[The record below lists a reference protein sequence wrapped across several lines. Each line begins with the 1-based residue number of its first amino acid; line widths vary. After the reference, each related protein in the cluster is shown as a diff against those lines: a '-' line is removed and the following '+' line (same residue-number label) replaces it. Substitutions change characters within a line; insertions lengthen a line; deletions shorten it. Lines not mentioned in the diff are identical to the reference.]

1 MRIVARTW
9 DIKSKSIYIKFGKT
23 GKEDQQRMRKFKTES
38 KKLLDLMINS
48 IYTNKEIFLR
58 ELISNASDAVDKL
71 NFKSLTDSNVSV
83 NQGDLAIRISVDKD
97 ARTLTVSDNGIGMT
111 AEELEKNLG
120 TIAHSGSQ
128 EFKQENAEHQGDDV
142 DIIGQFGVGFY
153 SAFMVASKV
162 RVVSRAYGEDVAH
175 VWESDGLEGYTIEDG
190 ERSEHGTDVIL
201 TIRESTEKAPS
212 EVEGEDYDRY
222 LTEWGIKD
230 LVKRY
235 SNYVRYPIQMM
246 VTKSRQKP
254 KPEDAG
260 DDYKPEYEEYQE
272 LETLNSMTPI
282 WKKRSSDVK
291 PEEYNEFYKSTFHD
305 FEDPARTISFHAE
318 GTLEYD
324 ALLFIPS
331 RAPFDL
337 YSKDYQ
343 KGLALY
349 SSNVLIMEKCADLL
363 PDYYNFVR
371 GVVDSQDVS
380 LNISRETL
388 QHDRQLK
395 TIALRVEKKIT
406 SELGKMRDED
416 REAYEKFF
424 ENFGRGLKYG
434 IYSSYGMKADELA
447 DLLLFWSARE
457 NMMITLSEYA
467 KAMPEGQKAIYYAA
481 GDDRDRL
488 SKMPVVRG
496 VLDRGYDVLLCT
508 TDVDE
513 FTFQAMRSYT
523 AKNMP
528 KVYEDDAAK
537 EAAAKA
543 VADGADPETEDR
555 ALEFKNVAT
564 GDLDLA
570 SEDEKK
576 AAEEASK
583 EHEDLF
589 RAMKDALGDKVE
601 KVAVS
606 ARLTDAP
613 ACITTEGP
621 LSLEME
627 KVLAKGP
634 EADAGDLPKSQ
645 RVLELNAKH
654 PVFEKLVA
662 AQAAG
667 DEDKLKLYAGLL
679 YDQAL
684 LVEGILPADP
694 VAFAQSVCEL
704 M

>member
-1 MRIVARTW
+1 MR
-9 DIKSKSIYIKFGKT
+9 
-23 GKEDQQRMRKFKTES
+23 QFKTES

-71 NFKSLTDSNVSV
+71 NFKSLTNSDIKLDSS
-83 NQGDLAIRISVDKD
+83 DLAIRISFDKD

-111 AEELEKNLG
+111 AEDLERNLG
-120 TIAHSGSQ
+120 TIAHSGSE
-128 EFKQENAEHQGDDV
+128 EFKQENAESQGSDV

-162 RVVSRAYGEDVAH
+162 RVVSRAFGEQTAH

-190 ERSEHGTDVIL
+190 ERAEHGTDVIL
-201 TIRESTEKAPS
+201 TIRENTK
-212 EVEGEDYDRY
+212 GENGEAGENYDTY
-222 LTEWGIKD
+222 LTEWGLRD
-230 LVKRY
+230 LITRY

-246 VTKSRQKP
+246 VSKSRELP
-254 KPEDAG
+254 RPEDAG
-260 DDYKPEYEEYQE
+260 DDYQPQYEDYQE
-272 LETLNSMTPI
+272 LETINSMTPI
-282 WKKRSSDVK
+282 WKKRSSDV
-291 PEEYNEFYKSTFHD
+291 EQSDYNEFYKSTFHD
-305 FEDPARTISFHAE
+305 WDNPARTISFHAE
-318 GTLEYD
+318 GSLEYD
-324 ALLFIPS
+324 ALLFIPG

-343 KGLALY
+343 KGLSLY
-349 SSNVLIMEKCADLL
+349 SSNVMIMEKCADLL

-371 GVVDSQDVS
+371 GVVDSADIS

-388 QHDRQLK
+388 QQDRQLRA
-395 TIALRVEKKIT
+395 IASRVEKKIT
-406 SELGKMRDED
+406 SELKAMRDDD
-416 REAYEKFF
+416 RETYEAFF
-424 ENFGRGLKYG
+424 ENFGRGLKFG
-434 IYSSYGMKADELA
+434 IYSSYGMKASELA

-457 NMMITLSEYA
+457 NKMVTLAEYA
-467 KAMPEGQKAIYYAA
+467 AAMPEGQKAIYYAA
-481 GDDRDRL
+481 GDDRERL
-488 SKMPVVRG
+488 SKMPVVKG

-508 TDVDE
+508 MDVDE
-513 FTFQAMRSYT
+513 FTFQAMRTYH
-523 AKNMP
+523 ACGLP
-528 KVYEDDAAK
+528 KVYEDEAAR

-543 VADGADPETEDR
+543 VADGAEPEVEDR
-555 ALEFKNVAT
+555 DIEFKNVAT

-570 SEDEKK
+570 TEDEKK
-576 AAEEASK
+576 DAEEATR
-583 EHEDLF
+583 EHGDLF
-589 RAMKDALGDKVE
+589 DAMKEALGDKVE

-627 KVLAKGP
+627 KVLARGP
-634 EADAGDLPKSQ
+634 EAGTEGMPKTV

-662 AQAAG
+662 AKEADDA
-667 DEDKLKLYAGLL
+667 EKLSLYAGLL

-694 VAFAQSVCEL
+694 VAFAQNICSL

>member
-1 MRIVARTW
+1 MR
-9 DIKSKSIYIKFGKT
+9 
-23 GKEDQQRMRKFKTES
+23 QFKTES

-58 ELISNASDAVDKL
+58 ELIANASDAVDKL
-71 NFKSLTDSNVSV
+71 NFKSLSDGSV
-83 NQGDLAIRISVDKD
+83 QLDGEDLAIRVSFDKD
-97 ARTLTVSDNGIGMT
+97 ARTLTISDNGIGMT

-128 EFKQENAEHQGDDV
+128 EFKAENAESQGDAV

-153 SAFMVASKV
+153 SAFMVAKHV
-162 RVVSRAYGEDVAH
+162 RVVSRAYGSDEAN
-175 VWESDGLEGYTIEDG
+175 VWESDGLDGYTIEPG
-190 ERSEHGTDVIL
+190 ERSGHGTDIIL
-201 TIRESTEKAPS
+201 TMRDNEP
-212 EVEGEDYDRY
+212 GENGEPGENYDRY
-222 LTEWGIKD
+222 LSEWGIKD
-230 LVKRY
+230 LIRRY

-260 DDYKPEYEEYQE
+260 DDYTPEYEDYQE
-272 LETLNSMTPI
+272 LETVNSMTPI
-282 WKKRSSDVK
+282 WKKRKDDVEQSD
-291 PEEYNEFYKSTFHD
+291 YNEFYKSTFHD
-305 FEDPARTISFHAE
+305 YEDPARTVSFHAE

-324 ALLFIPS
+324 ALLFVPG

-337 YSKDYQ
+337 YSRDYE

-349 SSNVLIMEKCADLL
+349 SSNVLIMDKCAELL

-371 GVVDSQDVS
+371 GVVDSADVS

-388 QHDRQLK
+388 QHDRQLRA
-395 TIALRVEKKIT
+395 IARRVEKKIT
-406 SELGKMRDED
+406 SELEDMRDND
-416 REAYEKFF
+416 RETYETFF

-434 IYSSYGMKADELA
+434 IYSSYGSKADELA

-457 NMMITLSEYA
+457 KKMVTLREYVE
-467 KAMPEGQKAIYYAA
+467 AMPEGQKAIYYAA

-488 SKMPVVRG
+488 SKMPVVTG
-496 VLDRGYDVLLCT
+496 VLARGYDVLLLT
-508 TDVDE
+508 ADVDE
-513 FTFQAMRSYT
+513 FTFQSMREYV
-523 AKNMP
+523 ARDMP
-528 KVYEDDAAK
+528 KVYEDEAAR

-543 VADGADPETEDR
+543 VEDGAEPEVEDR
-555 ALEFKNVAT
+555 HLELKNVAT

-570 SEDEKK
+570 TEDEKK
-576 AAEEASK
+576 DAEEATK
-583 EHEDLF
+583 ENGDLF
-589 RAMKDALGDKVE
+589 EAMKGALGDKVE

-606 ARLTDAP
+606 SRLVAEGDAP

-627 KVLAKGP
+627 KVLKQGP
-634 EADAGDLPKSQ
+634 EGDMEGLPKSQ

-654 PVFEKLVA
+654 PVFAKLVA
-662 AQAAG
+662 AQKDG
-667 DEDKLKLYAGLL
+667 DDERVKLYAGLL

-684 LVEGILPADP
+684 LVEGILPEDP
-694 VAFAQSVCEL
+694 VAFAASVCEL

>member
-1 MRIVARTW
+1 MR
-9 DIKSKSIYIKFGKT
+9 
-23 GKEDQQRMRKFKTES
+23 QFKTES

-71 NFKSLTDSNVSV
+71 NFKSLSDGSV
-83 NQGDLAIRISVDKD
+83 QLDGEDLAIRVSFDKD
-97 ARTLTVSDNGIGMT
+97 ARTLTISDNGIGMT

-128 EFKQENAEHQGDDV
+128 EFKAENAESQGDAV

-153 SAFMVASKV
+153 SAFMVAKHV
-162 RVVSRAYGEDVAH
+162 RVVSRAYGSDEAN
-175 VWESDGLEGYTIEDG
+175 VWESDGLDGYTIEPG
-190 ERSEHGTDVIL
+190 ERSGHGTDIIL
-201 TIRESTEKAPS
+201 TMRDNEP
-212 EVEGEDYDRY
+212 GENGEPGENYDRY
-222 LTEWGIKD
+222 LSEWGIKD
-230 LVKRY
+230 LIRRY
-235 SNYVRYPIQMM
+235 SNYVRYPIQML

-260 DDYKPEYEEYQE
+260 DDYTPEYEDYQE
-272 LETLNSMTPI
+272 LETVNSMTPI
-282 WKKRSSDVK
+282 WKKRKDDVEQSD
-291 PEEYNEFYKSTFHD
+291 YNEFYKSTFHD
-305 FEDPARTISFHAE
+305 YEDPARTVSFHAE

-324 ALLFIPS
+324 ALLFVPG

-337 YSKDYQ
+337 YSRDYE

-349 SSNVLIMEKCADLL
+349 SSNVLIMDKCAELL

-371 GVVDSQDVS
+371 GVVDSADVS

-388 QHDRQLK
+388 QHDRQLRA
-395 TIALRVEKKIT
+395 IARRVEKKIT
-406 SELGKMRDED
+406 SELEDMRDND
-416 REAYEKFF
+416 RETYETFF

-434 IYSSYGMKADELA
+434 IYSSYGSKADELA

-457 NMMITLSEYA
+457 KKMVTLREYA
-467 KAMPEGQKAIYYAA
+467 EAMPEGQKAIYYAA

-488 SKMPVVRG
+488 SKMPVVTG
-496 VLDRGYDVLLCT
+496 VLARGYDVLLLT
-508 TDVDE
+508 ADVDE
-513 FTFQAMRSYT
+513 FTFQSMREYV
-523 AKNMP
+523 ARDMP
-528 KVYEDDAAK
+528 KVYEDEAAR

-543 VADGADPETEDR
+543 VEDGAEPEVEDR
-555 ALEFKNVAT
+555 HLELKNVTT

-570 SEDEKK
+570 TEDEKK
-576 AAEEASK
+576 DAEEATK
-583 EHEDLF
+583 ENGDLF
-589 RAMKDALGDKVE
+589 EAMKGALGDKVE

-606 ARLTDAP
+606 SRLVAEGDAP

-627 KVLAKGP
+627 KVLKQGP
-634 EADAGDLPKSQ
+634 EGDMEGLPKSQ

-654 PVFEKLVA
+654 PVFAKLVA
-662 AQAAG
+662 AQKDG
-667 DEDKLKLYAGLL
+667 DDERVKLYAGLL

-684 LVEGILPADP
+684 LVEGILPEDP
-694 VAFAQSVCEL
+694 VAFAASVCEL

>member
-1 MRIVARTW
+1 MR
-9 DIKSKSIYIKFGKT
+9 
-23 GKEDQQRMRKFKTES
+23 QFKTES

-71 NFKSLTDSNVSV
+71 NFKSLTNSDIKLDSS
-83 NQGDLAIRISVDKD
+83 DLAIRISFDKD

-111 AEELEKNLG
+111 AEDLERNLG
-120 TIAHSGSQ
+120 TIAHSGSE
-128 EFKQENAEHQGDDV
+128 EFKQENAESQGGDV

-162 RVVSRAYGEDVAH
+162 RVVSRAFGEQAAH

-190 ERSEHGTDVIL
+190 ERAEHGTDVIL
-201 TIRESTEKAPS
+201 TIRENTK
-212 EVEGEDYDRY
+212 GENGEAGENYDTY
-222 LTEWGIKD
+222 LTEWGLRD
-230 LVKRY
+230 LITRY

-246 VTKSRQKP
+246 VSKSRELP
-254 KPEDAG
+254 RPEDAG
-260 DDYKPEYEEYQE
+260 DDYQPQYEDYQE
-272 LETLNSMTPI
+272 LETINSMTPI
-282 WKKRSSDVK
+282 WKKRSSDV
-291 PEEYNEFYKSTFHD
+291 EQSDYNEFYKSTFHD
-305 FEDPARTISFHAE
+305 WDNPARTISFHAE
-318 GTLEYD
+318 GSLEYD
-324 ALLFIPS
+324 ALLFIPG

-343 KGLALY
+343 KGLSLY
-349 SSNVLIMEKCADLL
+349 SSNVMIMEKCADLL

-371 GVVDSQDVS
+371 GVVDSADIS

-388 QHDRQLK
+388 QQDRQLRA
-395 TIALRVEKKIT
+395 IASRVEKKIT
-406 SELGKMRDED
+406 SELKAMRDDD
-416 REAYEKFF
+416 RETYEAFF
-424 ENFGRGLKYG
+424 ENFGRGLKFG
-434 IYSSYGMKADELA
+434 IYSSYGMKASELA

-457 NMMITLSEYA
+457 NKMVTLAEYA
-467 KAMPEGQKAIYYAA
+467 AAMPEGQKAIYYAA
-481 GDDRDRL
+481 GDDRERL
-488 SKMPVVRG
+488 SKMPVVKG

-508 TDVDE
+508 MDVDE
-513 FTFQAMRSYT
+513 FTFQVMRTYH
-523 AKNMP
+523 ACGLP
-528 KVYEDDAAK
+528 KVYEDEAAR

-543 VADGADPETEDR
+543 VADGAEPEVEDR
-555 ALEFKNVAT
+555 DIEFKNVAT

-570 SEDEKK
+570 TEDEKK
-576 AAEEASK
+576 DAEEATR
-583 EHEDLF
+583 EHGDLF
-589 RAMKDALGDKVE
+589 DAMKEALGDKVE

-627 KVLAKGP
+627 KVLARGP
-634 EADAGDLPKSQ
+634 EAGTEGMPKTV

-662 AQAAG
+662 AKEA
-667 DEDKLKLYAGLL
+667 DDTEKLSLYAGLL

-694 VAFAQSVCEL
+694 VAFAQNICSL